1 MRVVAKIGTSSL
13 TDKVGVID
21 RNMISNICRQI
32 ADLRVAGHEVVLV
45 TSGAVSAGVSAL
57 GMSERPSDMRTLQ
70 ALAAAGQ
77 SRLMEV
83 YNAEF
88 AGHQL
93 VAAQVL
99 LVPHD
104 FVDRTQYLH
113 ARDTLERLLELGC
126 VPVVNEN
133 DAIANDEIRFGDND
147 HIAAL
152 LSHLLKAD
160 LLILLTDIEGLY
172 TSDPRSDSSARL
184 ITDVYEGDPLMS
196 VDAGA
201 SGSNRGSGGMAS
213 KLSAARIA
221 SWSGVQ
227 AVIARADIDQVLP
240 RIVEGIDSAQAS
252 ATTKIG
258 TTFHGSDRHLSARQL
273 WVAFASEVSGRVVVD
288 DGASSALNRGTVSL
302 LPAGVVGVEGE
313 FDAGDTIEIVSGDG
327 AAIARGSS
335 LMSSAQVK
343 ASAGRRSS
351 DLDEGF
357 PQTVVHRD
365 ALVLLPR

>member
-1 MRVVAKIGTSSL
+1 MRVVAKLGTSSL
-13 TDKVGVID
+13 TDDVGVID
-21 RNMISNICRQI
+21 RAMISHICRQI
-32 ADLRVAGHEVVLV
+32 AQLRADGHEVVLV

-57 GMSERPSDMRTLQ
+57 NMKERPSDIRTLQ
-70 ALAAAGQ
+70 ALSAVGQ

-88 AGHQL
+88 GSHGL

-113 ARDTLERLLELGC
+113 ARDTLERLIELGC

-133 DAIANDEIRFGDND
+133 DAIANHEIRFGDND
-147 HIAAL
+147 HISAL

-160 LLILLTDIEGLY
+160 VLILLTDIEGLY
-172 TSDPRSDSSARL
+172 TADPRSDSSATL

-221 SWSGVQ
+221 SWSGVR
-227 AVIARADIDQVLP
+227 AVIARADIADVLNG
-240 RIVEGIDSAQAS
+240 IVAGAVAQIS
-252 ATTKIG
+252 TIG
-258 TTFHGSDRHLSARQL
+258 TTFHGSDRNLSARQL
-273 WVAFASEVSGRVVVD
+273 WVAFASEVKGRVHID
-288 DGASSALNRGTVSL
+288 AGASQVLVRGTVSL
-302 LPAGVVGVEGE
+302 LPAGVVSVEGD
-313 FDAGDTIEIVSGDG
+313 FDSGETIEIVSDDG
-327 AAIARGSS
+327 TLLARGSAS
-335 LMSSAQVK
+335 MSSVQVAQSV
-343 ASAGRRSS
+343 GRRSTELE
-351 DLDEGF
+351 DGF
-357 PQTVVHRD
+357 PQVVVHRD

>member
-13 TDKVGVID
+13 TDDVGVID
-21 RNMISNICRQI
+21 RAMIANVCQQI
-32 ADLRVAGHEVVLV
+32 ARLRADGHEVVLV

-57 GMSERPSDMRTLQ
+57 GMKERPSDIRTLQ

-88 AGHQL
+88 GSHGL

-113 ARDTLERLLELGC
+113 ARDTLERLIELGC

-147 HIAAL
+147 HISAL

-160 LLILLTDIEGLY
+160 VLILLTDIEGLY
-172 TSDPRSDSSARL
+172 TSDPRADASASL

-221 SWSGVQ
+221 SWSGVR
-227 AVIARADIDQVLP
+227 AVIARADIAGVLYD
-240 RIVEGIDSAQAS
+240 IVNDIVNGALAQTS
-252 ATTKIG
+252 SIG
-258 TTFHGSDRHLSARQL
+258 TTFHGSDRNLSARQL
-273 WVAFASEVSGRVVVD
+273 WVAFASEVSGRVHID
-288 DGASSALNRGTVSL
+288 AGASQILVRGTVSL
-302 LPAGVVGVEGE
+302 LPAGVTRVDSE
-313 FDAGDTIEIVSGDG
+313 FDAGDTIEIISSDG
-327 AAIARGSS
+327 VAIARGSAS
-335 LMSSAQVK
+335 MSSAQVVQ
-343 ASAGRRSS
+343 SLGRRSS
-351 DLDEGF
+351 GV
-357 PQTVVHRD
+357 PQVVVHRD

>member
-13 TDKVGVID
+13 TDDVGVID
-21 RNMISNICRQI
+21 RAMIANICQQI
-32 ADLRVAGHEVVLV
+32 ARLRADGHEVVLV

-57 GMSERPSDMRTLQ
+57 GMKERPSDIRTLQ

-88 AGHQL
+88 ASHGL

-113 ARDTLERLLELGC
+113 ARDTLERLIELGC

-147 HIAAL
+147 HISAL

-160 LLILLTDIEGLY
+160 VLILLTDIEGLY
-172 TSDPRSDSSARL
+172 TSNPRTDNSATL

-196 VDAGA
+196 VDAGE

-221 SWSGVQ
+221 SWSGVR
-227 AVIARADIDQVLP
+227 AVIARANIADVLQQ
-240 RIVEGIDSAQAS
+240 IVAGAIAQTS
-252 ATTKIG
+252 SIG
-258 TTFHGSDRHLSARQL
+258 TTFHGSDRNLSARQL
-273 WVAFASEVSGRVVVD
+273 WVAFASEVSGRVYID
-288 DGASSALNRGTVSL
+288 AGASNVLVLGTVSL
-302 LPAGVVGVEGE
+302 LPAGITRVEGD
-313 FDAGDTIEIVSGDG
+313 FDAGETIEIISNDG
-327 AAIARGSS
+327 TAIARGSA
-335 LMSSAQVK
+335 LMSSAQV
-343 ASAGRRSS
+343 AQSIGRRSNELE
-351 DLDEGF
+351 DGF
-357 PQTVVHRD
+357 PQVVVHRD

>member
-13 TDKVGVID
+13 TDDVGVID
-21 RNMISNICRQI
+21 RAMIANVCQQI
-32 ADLRVAGHEVVLV
+32 ARLRADGHEVVLV

-57 GMSERPSDMRTLQ
+57 GMKERPSDIRTLQ

-88 AGHQL
+88 GSHGL

-113 ARDTLERLLELGC
+113 ARDTLERLIELGC

-147 HIAAL
+147 HISAL

-160 LLILLTDIEGLY
+160 VLILLTDIEGLY
-172 TSDPRSDSSARL
+172 TSDPRVDASASL

-221 SWSGVQ
+221 SWSGVR
-227 AVIARADIDQVLP
+227 AVIARADIAGVLYE
-240 RIVEGIDSAQAS
+240 IVNDIVNGALAQTS
-252 ATTKIG
+252 SIG
-258 TTFHGSDRHLSARQL
+258 TTFHGSDRNLSARQL
-273 WVAFASEVSGRVVVD
+273 WVAFASEVSGRVHID
-288 DGASSALNRGTVSL
+288 AGASQILVRGTVSL
-302 LPAGVVGVEGE
+302 LPAGVTRVDSE
-313 FDAGDTIEIVSGDG
+313 FDAGDTIEIISSDG
-327 AAIARGSS
+327 VAIARGSAS
-335 LMSSAQVK
+335 MSSAQVVQ
-343 ASAGRRSS
+343 SLGRRSS
-351 DLDEGF
+351 ELEDGF
-357 PQTVVHRD
+357 PQVVVHRD